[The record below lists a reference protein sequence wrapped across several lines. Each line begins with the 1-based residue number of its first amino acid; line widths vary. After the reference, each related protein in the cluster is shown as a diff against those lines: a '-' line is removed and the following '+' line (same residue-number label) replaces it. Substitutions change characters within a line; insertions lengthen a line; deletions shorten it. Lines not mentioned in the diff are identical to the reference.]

1 MLEVSVID
9 VLSHGPCLVMSCPV
23 FDEDL
28 REQDM
33 WPSGQASMSK
43 YYGSQSP
50 VLGLKHDGIEG
61 CKSYHSFGHS
71 NWKIQSARR
80 GGGFPSCH
88 IQAECHDV
96 SMRNKGRNGSK
107 CKALDIESY
116 RNHSLS
122 SGGKLEEK
130 KAEWLSCIEGPNHE
144 YTKADVFSHFLA
156 CRICPVQLSRHP
168 VKCSHS
174 SRRRPT
180 ARIHT

>member
-1 MLEVSVID
+1 MNSML
-9 VLSHGPCLVMSCPV
+9 
-23 FDEDL
+23 
-28 REQDM
+28 
-33 WPSGQASMSK
+33 K

-80 GGGFPSCH
+80 GGGFPSCL

-116 RNHSLS
+116 RDHSLFLLV
-122 SGGKLEEK
+122 GNWRKKKLNDYPASK
-130 KAEWLSCIEGPNHE
+130 DPTMSTLKQM
-144 YTKADVFSHFLA
+144 YFLIFWPVEFVIA
-156 CRICPVQLSRHP
+156 CRIFVRCSCQGTPSNARTAVAGCDPRPGFTPSRSVCAVGIVRVALSLHSNFRAKWRH
-168 VKCSHS
+168 
-174 SRRRPT
+174 
-180 ARIHT
+180 